1 MEIVKQVARL
11 FGWKN
16 AQFESLWER
25 NVGEVK
31 IRVWRASS
39 SLEQAGDP
47 KDRADI
53 DAVIDNFEHAPTSK
67 IMQRTLMALPRVA
80 CVAIVDAN
88 GNGVSAYPDWH

>member
-16 AQFESLWER
+16 AQYESLHEWNR
-25 NVGEVK
+25 GPWK
-31 IRVWRASS
+31 IRVWRTESDLEGAYTTSASE
-39 SLEQAGDP
+39 LW
-47 KDRADI
+47 R
-53 DAVIDNFEHAPTSK
+53 VISTFSEDDGPRRLHKA
-67 IMQRTLMALPRVA
+67 LMSLPRVA